1 MTLGFTKNAT
11 PTVLSGLIILLLF
24 TALIA
29 RNLGYEWAG
38 GGGRLTHCV
47 LSLSSPITTSTPPS
61 TTPSITPSTTIS
73 TTQPSGSRGSYFN
86 SWVTDPIGIKTCN
99 GYQLRPWV
107 RTELRYLAGLP
118 NQPEEFELIQGTLE
132 VSHNVPVA
140 ITSPLTIR
148 AGQASV
154 VVNMLTTSITSTT
167 GILDHGCLLVHYSW
181 KYLLTARGESC
192 ENGDWDTQTGVKR

>member
-1 MTLGFTKNAT
+1 M
-11 PTVLSGLIILLLF
+11 
-24 TALIA
+24 
-29 RNLGYEWAG
+29 
-38 GGGRLTHCV
+38 
-47 LSLSSPITTSTPPS
+47 
-61 TTPSITPSTTIS
+61 
-73 TTQPSGSRGSYFN
+73 
-86 SWVTDPIGIKTCN
+86 
-99 GYQLRPWV
+99 RPWV

-132 VSHNVPVA
+132 VSPNDPVA
-140 ITSPLTIR
+140 ITSPLIIR

-154 VVNMLTTSITSTT
+154 VVNPLTTLITSTT

>member
-1 MTLGFTKNAT
+1 MNLGMTKNST
-11 PTVLSGLIILLLF
+11 LTIVSGLIALLLF

-47 LSLSSPITTSTPPS
+47 LSLSSPTITS
-61 TTPSITPSTTIS
+61 TTPPTTPP

-86 SWVTDPIGIKTCN
+86 SWDTDPIGIKTCN

-132 VSHNVPVA
+132 VSPNDPVA
-140 ITSPLTIR
+140 ITSPLIIR

-154 VVNMLTTSITSTT
+154 VVNPLTTSITSTT